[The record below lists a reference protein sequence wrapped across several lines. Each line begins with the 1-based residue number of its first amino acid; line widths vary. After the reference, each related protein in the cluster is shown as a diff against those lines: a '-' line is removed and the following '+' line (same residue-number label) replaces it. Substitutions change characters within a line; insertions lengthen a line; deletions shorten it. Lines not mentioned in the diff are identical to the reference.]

1 MIKPARLLLAILIV
15 AAMALLPFTHFGARV
30 SLATPLNTAMA
41 DSVTPGHPH
50 HGHGL
55 HLHHH
60 DKAEAQGDK
69 AGKPLAKTHDCKACQ
84 QCPACS
90 GSLGAADLT
99 ILGWVELAAKGGVSP
114 TIRAGTGPPPNL
126 RPPTI

>member
-1 MIKPARLLLAILIV
+1 MIKPARLLLAILIA
-15 AAMALLPFTHFGARV
+15 AAMALLPFTHFGARM

-41 DSVTPGHPH
+41 DSVTPVHPH

-55 HLHHH
+55 HLHHP
-60 DKAEAQGDK
+60 DKAEAHGDND
-69 AGKPLAKTHDCKACQ
+69 GKPLAKVHDCKACQ

-99 ILGWVELAAKGGVSP
+99 VLGSVELAITGRAPP
-114 TIRAGTGPPPNL
+114 TILAGTGPPPNL